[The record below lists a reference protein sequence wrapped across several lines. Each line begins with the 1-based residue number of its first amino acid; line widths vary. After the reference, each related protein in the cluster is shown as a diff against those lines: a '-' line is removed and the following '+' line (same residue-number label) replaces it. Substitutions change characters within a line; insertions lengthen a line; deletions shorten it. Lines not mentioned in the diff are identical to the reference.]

1 MSSYVERTLAPNER
15 IRARAQL
22 HWLIWLRAWAVLI
35 VLGVLLIGVIYFV
48 AEWIRIANTEIAL
61 TDRRLILKQGLF
73 TRHTDELEL
82 SSVEA
87 VNLDQSFWG
96 RLFGFGRL
104 SVHGTGDDVWLS
116 PMISAPLNFRR
127 EMETA
132 LADRCAPE
140 LQLAS

>member
-1 MSSYVERTLAPNER
+1 
-15 IRARAQL
+15 
-22 HWLIWLRAWAVLI
+22 
-35 VLGVLLIGVIYFV
+35 VIYFV
-48 AEWIRIANTEIAL
+48 AEWIRIANIEIAL
-61 TDRRLILKQGLF
+61 TDRRLILKRGLF

-104 SVHGTGDDVWLS
+104 SVHGTGDDAWLS
-116 PMISAPLNFRR
+116 PMIAAPLNFRR
-127 EMETA
+127 QIETA
-132 LADRCAPE
+132 LANRCAPE